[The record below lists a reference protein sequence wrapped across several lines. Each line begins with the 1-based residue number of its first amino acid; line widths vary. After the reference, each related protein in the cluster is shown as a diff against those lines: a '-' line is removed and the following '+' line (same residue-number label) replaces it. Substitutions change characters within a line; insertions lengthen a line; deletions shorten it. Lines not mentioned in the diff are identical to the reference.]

1 MNSGAQVQDKFITL
15 NELKFHY
22 REWGNADAPA
32 LVLLHGLTGHARTW
46 DTVAQA
52 MQDRYHVLALDQR
65 GHGET
70 EWAKDYSWLAMRDGI
85 SSFVRALGLHR
96 FSLLGH
102 SMGGGNAYRY
112 AGAYPGTVERLV
124 IDDVGPPI
132 PKPPAPSSEPSAEA
146 PWRDAF
152 DTKEE
157 MVKFVGAG
165 FPHIQHSELL
175 TLLYYAR
182 QLDDGRWTWG
192 HDPAGFDAINS
203 DPSFPTPEELW
214 ALVSKITCPTL
225 VVRGEESTNLS
236 REQAERMMREIP
248 NCRLVEIQGVGHEV
262 QWSKPGEFIVAVR
275 DFLTG

>member
-1 MNSGAQVQDKFITL
+1 VTSSTQVQDKFITL
-15 NELKFHY
+15 SELKFHY
-22 REWGNADAPA
+22 REWGNADAPV
-32 LVLLHGLTGHARTW
+32 LVLLHGLTAHARTW

-52 MQDRYHVLALDQR
+52 MQDRYRVLALDQR

-70 EWAKDYSWLAMRDGI
+70 EWAKDYSWLAMRGDIG
-85 SSFVRALGLHR
+85 SFARALGLR
-96 FSLLGH
+96 KFTLLGH
-102 SMGGGNAYRY
+102 SMGGGGAYRY

-132 PKPPAPSSEPSAEA
+132 PMPPALPSDPSAET
-146 PWRDAF
+146 PRQDTF

-157 MVKFVGAG
+157 MVKFVGAD
-165 FPHIQHSELL
+165 FPHIQESELL

-225 VVRGEESTNLS
+225 VVRGAESTTFS

-248 NCRLVEIQGVGHEV
+248 NCRLVEIPSVGHEV
-262 QWSKPGEFIVAVR
+262 QWSKPSEFIAAVR